1 MLWVLISAAIVG
13 CCCAASSNE
22 VQLMQIY
29 QYDDYEECR
38 RTYIDFV
45 YCNAK
50 AHLKSSLDSMLW
62 TSIKNYSTNP
72 RHFDRRTIE
81 VGACAQKCRLTFE
94 SAIHNVSAE
103 LERCV
108 EKKIWSQYEF
118 NSSIEIMRCIH
129 GDESTPNNSAELGIA
144 QICFLCFAIGAIVLV
159 TLASVS
165 DTAAQD
171 CTAEKNASFNTK
183 LMQSFSL
190 ARNLPRLVERENKAD
205 INLRHLDGIR
215 AITMLIILL
224 THSSIPMIRMPMKN
238 VNDLEAQ
245 FDQPWF
251 PIAMAGN
258 TYTVQIFF
266 VIGGLLLAVNTL
278 EQLKNRDSAGL
289 AYLLDRVKIRLIRI
303 LPLYLFVI
311 LFHASWYPQS
321 YEGPIGDRFHDHCT
335 TNWWTNVVFLNNYIN
350 PSEPVSERISS
361 AAVTKLYPKSLF
373 SHLQC
378 IQFAWYLGA
387 DFQLYILGTVLM
399 ILMRIPKLFKPIVVC
414 MTLSAFLVP
423 MVVIYSY
430 HLDATVMMILRYIL
444 QEIRTLPYYLRVYIP
459 FETNAGNYFFGML
472 TGIAYFHL
480 KDNPTAANVLKLN
493 YLLPGSALFFVAMNC
508 LTMMLPSDHLSEAS
522 IGLAVYGSLLKSA
535 WGIFP
540 CVVLLYLAFQK
551 TPSML
556 IATLQHP
563 ILLVGSRLSYS
574 IYLVQYGIVYAVYK
588 HITYPL
594 VYNGFT
600 TLIFT
605 AAIVNITF
613 CVAFTLH
620 LVIEL
625 PFNLAL
631 KQILTKTKS
640 KA

>member
-1 MLWVLISAAIVG
+1 MVHMLWVLILAATVG
-13 CCCAASSNE
+13 CCCAASSKANE

-38 RTYIDFV
+38 RTYSDFV

-50 AHLKSSLDSMLW
+50 AHLTSSLDSVLW
-62 TSIKNYSTNP
+62 TNIKNYSTHP

-81 VGACAQKCRLTFE
+81 VGACVQKCRPTFE
-94 SAIHNVSAE
+94 SAMHNVSAE

-108 EKKIWSQYEF
+108 QKKIWSQYEL

-129 GDESTPNNSAELGIA
+129 GDEPTLKNSAEIGIA
-144 QICFLCFAIGAIVLV
+144 QIGFLCFAIGAIMLV
-159 TLASVS
+159 ILATVS
-165 DTAAQD
+165 DTPLQD

-183 LMQSFSL
+183 LIQSFSL
-190 ARNLPRLVERENKAD
+190 ARNLPKLVERENKAD

-238 VNDLEAQ
+238 ANDLEAQ

-278 EQLKNRDSAGL
+278 EQLKKRENAGL

-311 LFHASWYPQS
+311 LFHASWYPRS

-335 TNWWTNVVFLNNYIN
+335 THWWTNVVFLNNYIN
-350 PSEPVSERISS
+350 PSEP
-361 AAVTKLYPKSLF
+361 
-373 SHLQC
+373 C

-387 DFQLYILGTVLM
+387 DFQLYVLGTVLM
-399 ILMRIPKLFKPIVVC
+399 ILMRIPKLLKPIVVC

-430 HLDATVMMILRYIL
+430 HLDATVMMMLRYIL

-480 KDNPTAANVLKLN
+480 KDNPTATNILKLN
-493 YLLPGSALFFVAMNC
+493 YLLPGSAVFFVAMNS
-508 LTMMLPSDHLSEAS
+508 LTMLLPSDHLAEAS
-522 IGLAVYGSLLKSA
+522 IGLAVYGSMLKSA

-551 TPSML
+551 RPSIL
-556 IATLQHP
+556 VATLQHP
-563 ILLVGSRLSYS
+563 ILLVGSKLSYS

-631 KQILTKTKS
+631 KQILTQAKS
-640 KA
+640 KV